1 MNISITN
8 GFLKV
13 SAGVLT
19 NLAAGWFGAVLIFPQ
34 VIEFKSPSEILV
46 VLTYSLCFGILS
58 MWVAGR
64 IEDQMYGK

>member
-1 MNISITN
+1 MNISLTN

-34 VIEFKSPSEILV
+34 FIEFRSPGEALV
-46 VLTYSLCFGILS
+46 VLTYSMCFGILS
-58 MWVAGR
+58 MLAASR
-64 IEDQMYGK
+64 IEDYLYGK